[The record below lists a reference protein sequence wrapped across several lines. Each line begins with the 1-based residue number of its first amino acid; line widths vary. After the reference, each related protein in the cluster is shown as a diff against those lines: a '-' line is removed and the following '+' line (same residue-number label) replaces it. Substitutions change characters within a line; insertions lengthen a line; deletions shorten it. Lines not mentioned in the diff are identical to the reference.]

1 MKKKMSKMIDSK
13 EAKMVR
19 ISSPK
24 ALPLEL
30 CKDGHICLWDA
41 EGKYKWT
48 IAYFDFD
55 KEGPDLI
62 FIGERPMDAR
72 VDWVVFRQLIKLGF
86 AVAQHEF
93 EFSLDKE

>member
-1 MKKKMSKMIDSK
+1 MPNTIDSK

-30 CKDGHICLWDA
+30 TNNHHICLWNED
-41 EGKYKWT
+41 GKYKWT

-55 KEGPDLI
+55 KEGPDLM
-62 FIGERPMDAR
+62 FVGERPMDER
-72 VDWVVFRQLIKLGF
+72 VDWVVFKQLIKLGF

-93 EFSLDKE
+93 EFLQDKE